1 MKVIDVTDIRVGI
14 DIGGTFTD
22 IVFLAPDGTVWTHK
36 TLSTPSDY
44 SQAIRDG
51 VQALLRHTG
60 LAADHIREVLHGTTV
75 ATNAILEGKGAKTG
89 LITTKGFR
97 DVLEIRRMRS
107 NRLYDISWQKPQP
120 LVPRAWRREVTER
133 LDHRG
138 DVLVPFD
145 ADEAR
150 QEIQY
155 LIDAGVEAIAVC
167 LLHSY
172 ANASHE
178 ERIGDILAQVAP
190 SLSLSL
196 SSRVLPEMKE
206 YERTSTTVIN
216 AYVQPVVQ
224 RYLQA
229 MEHHLQ
235 SLGVRAP
242 LLMMQSNGG
251 LIPAAA
257 AREAPMH
264 IIESGPA
271 AGVTGALTLGRRMG
285 IDHIITLDI
294 GGTTAKTSLIENG
307 ELTRSPE
314 YEVGGGMNLGHRLL
328 KGGGYLLRV
337 PSVDIAEVGAG
348 GGSLAWVDRGGSL
361 HVGPQSAGASPGP
374 ACYDLG
380 GEAATLTDAN
390 VVLGYLN
397 PTAIAGGHLRLNAD
411 LAQRVIEHDVARP
424 LGVDRVDAA
433 WAVHRLADAT
443 MVRALRAVSTE
454 RGRDPRPFTL
464 FAFGGKGP
472 AHAIGIAQA
481 LQISRV
487 VVPPVPGL
495 FSSLALL
502 FSEVEHHLSQT
513 FFDAAAAIDPA
524 PLQQI
529 LDRLVQQA
537 QAQLQSDGYTD
548 ERTHL
553 AAFADMRYGGQ
564 NSELTIPLPSTTLTP
579 QTLAHLQEDFAR
591 EHLQMYGYRSDGEPV
606 QLMALRVAARGL
618 ADATRVPEH
627 LRISEAERAADTG
640 GTASRQAYFG
650 PEQGWLQTPVMGRQ
664 SLADVPM
671 DGPLIVEEYDA
682 TTVIPPNCVA
692 SLDNWSNMVID
703 IHT

>member
-1 MKVIDVTDIRVGI
+1 MGQQQKVIDVTDIRVGI

-22 IVFLAPDGTVWTHK
+22 IVFLTPEGTVWTHK
-36 TLSTPSDY
+36 TLSTPGDY

-51 VQALLRHTG
+51 VQALLHHTG
-60 LAADHIREVLHGTTV
+60 IGADHAGEVLHGTTV

-107 NRLYDISWQKPQP
+107 NRLYDISWQKPKP

-133 LDHRG
+133 LDYRG

-145 ADEAR
+145 VDEAR
-150 QEIQY
+150 REVQH
-155 LIDAGVEAIAVC
+155 LIDAGVESIAVC
-167 LLHSY
+167 LLHAY

-178 ERIGDILAQVAP
+178 ERIGALLAQAAP
-190 SLSLSL
+190 HLSVSLPSQ
-196 SSRVLPEMKE
+196 VLPEMKE

-251 LIPAAA
+251 LMPAAS
-257 AREAPMH
+257 AREAPMY

-285 IDHIITLDI
+285 IDNIITLDI

-314 YEVGGGMNLGHRLL
+314 YEGGGGMNVGHRLL

-348 GGSLAWVDRGGSL
+348 GGSLAWVDRGSSL
-361 HVGPQSAGASPGP
+361 HIGPQSAGASPGP
-374 ACYDLG
+374 ACYNLG

-390 VVLGYLN
+390 MVLGYLN
-397 PTAIAGGHLRLNAD
+397 PKTIAGGHLQLNAD
-411 LAQRVIEHDVARP
+411 LAQQAVERDVALP
-424 LGVDRVDAA
+424 LDVDVVDAA
-433 WAVHRLADAT
+433 WAIHRLADAT

-454 RGRDPRPFTL
+454 RGRDPRLFTL

-513 FFDAAAAIDPA
+513 FFDAAEAMDPT
-524 PLQQI
+524 PLQHI
-529 LDRLVQQA
+529 LDRLHQQA
-537 QAQLQSDGYTD
+537 ADQLRSDGYVD
-548 ERTHL
+548 ERAHL
-553 AAFADMRYGGQ
+553 TAFADMRYGGQ
-564 NSELTIPLPSTTLTP
+564 NSELTIPLPSTVLTLEV
-579 QTLAHLQEDFAR
+579 LAQLREDFAR

-606 QLMALRVAARGL
+606 QLMALRVGR
-618 ADATRVPEH
+618 TRSC
-627 LRISEAERAADTG
+627 R
-640 GTASRQAYFG
+640 
-650 PEQGWLQTPVMGRQ
+650 
-664 SLADVPM
+664 
-671 DGPLIVEEYDA
+671 
-682 TTVIPPNCVA
+682 
-692 SLDNWSNMVID
+692 
-703 IHT
+703 

>member
-1 MKVIDVTDIRVGI
+1 MDVTDIRVGI

-22 IVFLAPDGTVWTHK
+22 IVFLTPDGAVWTHK

-44 SQAIRDG
+44 SQAIRHG
-51 VQALLRHTG
+51 VQALLAHTG
-60 LAADHIREVLHGTTV
+60 FAAEHIRDVLHGTTV

-107 NRLYDISWQKPQP
+107 NRLYDIAWQKPKP

-138 DVLVPFD
+138 EVLIPFD

-150 QEIQY
+150 REVQR
-155 LIDAGVEAIAVC
+155 LIEAGVEAIAVC
-167 LLHSY
+167 FLHAY
-172 ANASHE
+172 ANASHKE
-178 ERIGDILAQVAP
+178 QVGDILAQAAP
-190 SLSLSL
+190 HLSVSL
-196 SSRVLPEMKE
+196 SSQVLPEMKE

-229 MEHHLQ
+229 MERHLQ
-235 SLGVRAP
+235 ALGVQAP

-251 LIPAAA
+251 LMPAQA

-285 IDHIITLDI
+285 IANIITLDI

-307 ELTRSPE
+307 DLTRSPE
-314 YEVGGGMNLGHRLL
+314 YEVGGGMNVGHRLL
-328 KGGGYLLRV
+328 KGGGDLLRV

-390 VVLGYLN
+390 MVLGYLN
-397 PTAIAGGHLRLNAD
+397 PGAIAGGHLRLNPD
-411 LAQRVIEHDVARP
+411 LAERTVEQDVARP
-424 LGVDRVDAA
+424 LDVDVVDAA
-433 WAVHRLADAT
+433 WAIHRLADAT

-454 RGRDPRPFTL
+454 RGRDPRQFTL

-502 FSEVEHHLSQT
+502 FSEVEHHFSQT
-513 FFDAAAAIDPA
+513 FFDAAETLDPA

-529 LDRLVQQA
+529 LDRLWRQA
-537 QAQLQSDGYTD
+537 RAQLRSDGYAD
-548 ERTHL
+548 ERAHL
-553 AAFADMRYGGQ
+553 TAFANMRYGGQ
-564 NSELTIPLPSTTLTP
+564 NSELTIPLPSVALT
-579 QTLAHLQEDFAR
+579 
-591 EHLQMYGYRSDGEPV
+591 S
-606 QLMALRVAARGL
+606 
-618 ADATRVPEH
+618 
-627 LRISEAERAADTG
+627 
-640 GTASRQAYFG
+640 
-650 PEQGWLQTPVMGRQ
+650 PVMAQLCEDGR
-664 SLADVPM
+664 
-671 DGPLIVEEYDA
+671 IF
-682 TTVIPPNCVA
+682 
-692 SLDNWSNMVID
+692 
-703 IHT
+703 

>member
-1 MKVIDVTDIRVGI
+1 MKVTNVTDIRVGI

-22 IVFLAPDGTVWTHK
+22 IVFLSPDGTVSTHK

-51 VQALLRHTG
+51 VHALLQHAG
-60 LAADHIREVLHGTTV
+60 FAAGDISEVLHGTTV

-107 NRLYDISWQKPQP
+107 NRLYDISWQKPKP

-138 DVLVPFD
+138 EVLEPFD

-150 QEIQY
+150 REVQR
-155 LIDAGVEAIAVC
+155 LIDAGVEAVAVC
-167 LLHSY
+167 FLHAY
-172 ANASHE
+172 ANPSHE
-178 ERIGDILAQVAP
+178 QRVGDILAEAAP
-190 SLSLSL
+190 HLSVSL
-196 SSRVLPEMKE
+196 SSQVLPEMKE

-216 AYVQPVVQ
+216 AYVRPVVQ

-229 MEHHLQ
+229 MARHLEA
-235 SLGVRAP
+235 LGVEAP
-242 LLMMQSNGG
+242 LLIMQSNGG
-251 LIPAAA
+251 LMPAEA

-271 AGVTGALTLGRRMG
+271 AGVTGALTMGRRMG
-285 IDHIITLDI
+285 IENIITLDI

-314 YEVGGGMNLGHRLL
+314 YEVGGGMNVGHRLL

-390 VVLGYLN
+390 VVLGYIN
-397 PTAIAGGHLRLNAD
+397 PGALAGGHLRLNAD
-411 LAQRVIEHDVARP
+411 LAHRAMSRDVAQP
-424 LGVDRVDAA
+424 LDVDVVDAA
-433 WAVHRLADAT
+433 WAIHRLADAT

-454 RGRDPRPFTL
+454 RGRDPRQFTL

-472 AHAIGIAQA
+472 AHAIGIAKA

-502 FSEVEHHLSQT
+502 FSEVEHHFSQT
-513 FFDAAAAIDPA
+513 FFDAAASIDPA

-529 LDRLVQQA
+529 LDRLLQQA
-537 QAQLQSDGYTD
+537 QQQLQSDGYPD
-548 ERTHL
+548 ERAQLT
-553 AAFADMRYGGQ
+553 AFADMRYGGQ
-564 NSELTIPLPSTTLTP
+564 NSELTIPLPSTQLTP
-579 QTLAHLQEDFAR
+579 HTVAALQEDFAR

-606 QLMALRVAARGL
+606 QLMALRVVARGL
-618 ADATRVPEH
+618 ADATRVPSE
-627 LRISEAERAADTG
+627 LRISEADLVSDRTRHE
-640 GTASRQAYFG
+640 SRQAYFG
-650 PEQGWLQTPVMGRQ
+650 PELGWLETPIIGRQ
-664 SLADVPM
+664 TLTDAPM

-682 TTVIPPNCVA
+682 TTVIPPGCTA
-692 SLDNWSNMVID
+692 SLDRWSNIVID
-703 IHT
+703 IR